1 MTVEQY
7 NVGYYG
13 LTEHMDTREILSAN
27 LAALRQK
34 YPQFSSAPALERATA
49 TLEENKQG
57 KRVGRTTVQ
66 RMFDGTTPVNL
77 DYVESVARVFGLD
90 AWQLLVPGMNP
101 KHPPVLRSV
110 GPAEDEIY
118 RKLEAAKQAL
128 DAALGAEKG

>member
-1 MTVEQY
+1 MNTEQY
-7 NVGYYG
+7 SVGFYG
-13 LTEHMDTREILSAN
+13 LMEHMDTREILAAN
-27 LAALRQK
+27 LALLRQK

-49 TLEENKQG
+49 RLEENKQG

-66 RMFDGTTPVNL
+66 RMLDGTTPVNI
-77 DYVESVARVFGLD
+77 DYIESVARVFGLD
-90 AWQLLVPGMNP
+90 AWQLLVPGMSP

-128 DAALGAEKG
+128 DAALGTEKG